1 MPRAKKQEKKIIQM
15 HISMKKV
22 DMENHIISGSFS
34 NENMDR
40 HGEIVFQNWDLKN
53 FKKNP
58 VILNSHNYG
67 DITEILGRAINLSND
82 KDKKELVGDIQ
93 FAVSQNPKAKIAFDL
108 FAGGF
113 ANAFSV
119 GFIPLEFDKD
129 GNILKSELLEISLV
143 SVPANAL
150 ALAKSKGIDVDQLYG
165 KSNADNQDTEGG
177 DDGGHGD
184 DDSEDS
190 GNESGGDT
198 DGGDGSADE
207 LGDDNSEEE
216 RGTDLEEEK
225 EEEEIKKPEEEVEIQ
240 TAEEMV
246 EEVKS
251 IKQSPNSIVHNAI
264 KSEVEKRKL
273 ALQRIYSAVKLVSEH
288 LKVDTRLLN
297 EDDRA
302 DTKLLLNRT
311 IRALHKLK

>member
-1 MPRAKKQEKKIIQM
+1 MPRAKNEEKRMIKMNLSIKKI
-15 HISMKKV
+15 
-22 DMENHIISGSFS
+22 DMENHIITGSFS

-40 HGEIVFQNWDLKN
+40 HGEIVFQNWELKN

-67 DITEILGRAINLSND
+67 DITEILGKAINLDNN
-82 KDKKELVGDIQ
+82 KEKKELLGDIQ

-108 FAGGF
+108 YAGGF

-150 ALAKSKGIDVDQLYG
+150 ALAKSKGIDIEQLYG
-165 KSNADNQDTEGG
+165 KSNEDNTETEGG
-177 DDGGHGD
+177 DDGGDGD
-184 DDSEDS
+184 DDSETD
-190 GNESGGDT
+190 GDESGGDT
-198 DGGDGSADE
+198 DGGDGTTDE
-207 LGDDNSEEE
+207 HGDDNSKEE
-216 RGTDLEEEK
+216 RSEDLEEEK
-225 EEEEIKKPEEEVEIQ
+225 EEEIITEEPVEEQI
-240 TAEEMV
+240 TEEKV

-251 IKQSPNSIVHNAI
+251 IKQSPNSIVHNAV

-273 ALQRIYSAVKLVSEH
+273 ALQRIYSAVKLVSEKI
-288 LKVDTRLLN
+288 KVDTRLLN

>member
-165 KSNADNQDTEGG
+165 KSNADNSEAEGG
-177 DDGGHGD
+177 DDGGDGD

-190 GNESGGDT
+190 GSESGGDT
-198 DGGDGSADE
+198 DGGDGDSDE
-207 LGDDNSEEE
+207 HGDDNSEEE

-225 EEEEIKKPEEEVEIQ
+225 EEEIITEEPVEEQI
-240 TAEEMV
+240 TEEKV

-251 IKQSPNSIVHNAI
+251 IKQSPNSIINNAI

-273 ALQRIYSAVKLVSEH
+273 ALQRIYSAVKLVSEKI
-288 LKVDTRLLN
+288 KVDTRLLN